1 MVLLNPDRYGAGLA
15 ALVREE
21 RLNPL
26 DAGKPNDAARPQLD
40 ELTVECAFAGRRVA
54 DPMMA
59 QACLA
64 GVWLYHNYLG
74 PSHAISQSIPTPTGS
89 CWHAIMHRREPD
101 FDNSNYWFNRVGEH
115 PIFPELR
122 RAAAEEASDSTTH
135 VSHLFLLDQQRWD
148 PMAFVDL
155 CEANRL
161 GRTPGE
167 HLCRWIQLREWELL
181 FEYSFRGALG
191 EGDS

>member
-1 MVLLNPDRYGAGLA
+1 MALLNPDRYGAALA

-26 DAGKPNDAARPQLD
+26 DAGEPNAEARPLLD
-40 ELTVECAFAGRRVA
+40 ELTVEHAFAGRRVA

-59 QACLA
+59 RACLA
-64 GVWLYHNYLG
+64 GAWLYHNYLD
-74 PSHAISQSIPTPTGS
+74 PSHTISQSIPTPTGS
-89 CWHAIMHRREPD
+89 YWHAIMHRREPD
-101 FDNSNYWFNRVGEH
+101 AGNSKYWFNRVGEH

-122 RAAAEEASDSTTH
+122 RAAAEEAGDSTTH

-155 CEANRL
+155 CEASRL
-161 GRTPGE
+161 GSAPGE
-167 HLCRWIQLREWELL
+167 QLCRWIQLREWELL
-181 FEYSFRGALG
+181 FEYSFREALG